1 MSSANLKNIE
11 AHLINVKRE
20 ESERFKKDPLTDF
33 KILTKLGKG
42 SWGVVY
48 LAYNIR
54 VKKLF
59 AVKKLDKKQIEENN

>member
-1 MSSANLKNIE
+1 MTSANLKNIE

-20 ESERFKKDPLTDF
+20 ESERFQKDPLTDF

-42 SWGVVY
+42 SWGEVY